1 MSTIESYESAL
12 DPARAAFAQDPAVR
26 LLQDPS
32 IGETRLE
39 GFLITFNALGVAMTE
54 PVEGWIRRAGQACV
68 EAGGP
73 GTAALGEALQKHAA
87 GEADHHLMMI
97 SDLRALC
104 TRRARAGRT
113 APDPDEMLA
122 LTWPE
127 PVHRYR
133 DLHEDVIA
141 GDAPFAQIGIE
152 NEIELL
158 SLGFGAGM
166 LDNARTLLSSDGSE
180 LSFLDEHVSLD
191 VGHTAFN
198 RRQMAAFLDERPD
211 ALAPLVRA
219 GTAALDAYRAFVGHC
234 LTHAPE

>member
-1 MSTIESYESAL
+1 MTTIESYESAL
-12 DPARAAFAQDPAVR
+12 GPARTAFAQDPSVR
-26 LLQDPS
+26 LVQDAA

-39 GFLITFNALGVAMTE
+39 SFLITFNALGVAMTE

-68 EAGGP
+68 DVGGP
-73 GTAALGEALQKHAA
+73 GTTELGEALQKHAA

-104 TRRARAGRT
+104 DRRHRAGRSAP
-113 APDPDEMLA
+113 APDDMLG
-122 LTWPE
+122 LEWPQ

-141 GDAPFAQIGIE
+141 GDTPFAQIAIE

-166 LDNARTLLSSDGSE
+166 LDNARALLHSDGSE
-180 LSFLDEHVSLD
+180 LSFLDEHVTLD

-198 RRQMAAFLDERPD
+198 KRQMAGFLEERPD
-211 ALAPLVRA
+211 ALEPLVRA
-219 GTAALDAYRAFVGHC
+219 GTAALDTYRAFVGHC
-234 LTHAPE
+234 LAASPE